1 MTPGSA
7 KASAVVQAPV
17 QLGPLLKVGDLA
29 QLFRVDKRTIKRWCK
44 QGQLPP
50 PLKIGGSNRWRMQDI
65 KEVIATWPK

>member
-1 MTPGSA
+1 MTPAST
-7 KASAVVQAPV
+7 KASAWLQASA

-50 PLKIGGSNRWRMQDI
+50 PLKIGGSNRWRMLDI
-65 KEVIATWPK
+65 EEVIATWPK